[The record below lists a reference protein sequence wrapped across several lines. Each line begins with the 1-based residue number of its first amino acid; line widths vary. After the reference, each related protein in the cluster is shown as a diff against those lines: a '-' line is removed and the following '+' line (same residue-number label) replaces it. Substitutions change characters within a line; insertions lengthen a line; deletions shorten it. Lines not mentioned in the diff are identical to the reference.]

1 MWKAKIREV
10 FPSLFLLV
18 NSITWFS
25 LTWFVVADLIGKPP
39 LNTFNTILL
48 VSSSYF
54 GALLASAI
62 IGATLLS
69 KRLRGKTPLLTWV
82 LLGAVICAIAP
93 AVAPGSS
100 SLNLIFVSIPL
111 GALAGLG
118 IPTCLAFFSE
128 NSKSKNRGRNGAVV
142 FFTIQALTA
151 VFYISINTVNVES
164 QFLILAAWRLIGV
177 ASVLFLAPKM
187 EIAEEQKAPLI
198 SIVRDK
204 TFYLYFVPW
213 FLFAIVN
220 FIEEPLIE
228 YHFSAEGFV
237 PYSVYT
243 IATILIISIAGF
255 LGGVLCDFKGRKV
268 SSILGFVL
276 LGLGFAFLTL
286 LPGTLISQILYVIFG
301 GVAWGILYVT
311 FIFVIWGDISE
322 GKNREKYYVL
332 GGMPFLFSNLISI
345 LVKPFAEIIPIASS
359 FSLASLFLF
368 LAILPLLYA
377 PETLSEK
384 ILKDREL
391 KNYIAK
397 AQKEVAKVQN
407 KEDETKQSENQCEN
421 KDEEDSL
428 EFRVPED
435 DEKARELAEK
445 YY

>member
-1 MWKAKIREV
+1 MLNAKIREV
-10 FPSLFLLV
+10 LPSLFLLI

-25 LTWFVVADLIGKPP
+25 LTWFAVADLIGASF
-39 LNTFNTILL
+39 TDILI

-62 IGATLLS
+62 IGATFLN
-69 KRLRGKTPLLTWV
+69 KKLRGKTPLLTWV
-82 LLGAVICAIAP
+82 LLGAAASAVASAIAP
-93 AVAPGSS
+93 GSNL
-100 SLNLIFVSIPL
+100 LNLVSVSIPL

-128 NSKSKNRGRNGAVV
+128 NASSKNRGRSGAIV

-151 VFYISINTVNVES
+151 AFYFSMSTISVDG
-164 QFLILAAWRLIGV
+164 QFLILAAWRLIGI
-177 ASVLFLAPKM
+177 ASVFFLVPK
-187 EIAEEQKAPLI
+187 AEVVQEQKTPLRR
-198 SIVRDK
+198 IVRDR

-228 YHFSAEGFV
+228 YHFGGEGFV
-237 PYSVYT
+237 PYDLY
-243 IATILIISIAGF
+243 IMATILITSVAAF
-255 LGGVLCDFKGRKV
+255 LGGAICDFKGRKV
-268 SSILGFVL
+268 SSILGFVM

-286 LPGTLISQILYVIFG
+286 LPGTLISQILYAIFG
-301 GVAWGILYVT
+301 SVAWGVLYVT
-311 FIFVIWGDISE
+311 FIFVVWGDMAE
-322 GKNREKYYVL
+322 GASREKYYVL
-332 GGMPFLFSNLISI
+332 GCMPFLFSNLISI

-368 LAILPLLYA
+368 LAVLPLLYA

-384 ILKDREL
+384 IMKAREL

-397 AQKEVAKVQN
+397 AQKEVAKAQN
-407 KEDETKQSENQCEN
+407 QGDEGNQCE
-421 KDEEDSL
+421 KEAEEESV
-428 EFRVPED
+428 EFTVNPED
-435 DEKARELAEK
+435 DEKAKELAEK